1 MMYYPLKKRQNVNG
15 SSFLDLNR
23 FKIINDALGH
33 NIGDLLLKAAANRLT
48 NVCLTMALLQELAGM
63 NF

>member
-1 MMYYPLKKRQNVNG
+1 VL
-15 SSFLDLNR
+15 FLDLNR

-48 NVCLTMALLQELAGM
+48 KCLPDNGFIARIGGDEFLMIFPHLEHGTHKI
-63 NF
+63 